1 MATSNADTTIIA
13 RFEISSWEE
22 TDLPGLT
29 GATANAAKMRK
40 TFTEG
45 ITGTSEGLFIS
56 SGSDE
61 GSRSYVAVERII
73 GTLRDGRS
81 GSFTV
86 HHGGLESSP
95 ETWFGHIVPGTG
107 TDDFTHISGSARV
120 GHDDTGAFF
129 VIALDT

>member
-1 MATSNADTTIIA
+1 MTDQETIVA
-13 RFEISSWEE
+13 RFEIFGWEE
-22 TDLPGLT
+22 TGLPGV
-29 GATANAAKMRK
+29 AAETAGGAKMTK

-45 ITGTSEGLFIS
+45 LTGTGEGLFIS

-61 GSRSYVAVERII
+61 GNRSYIAVERIT
-73 GTLRDGRS
+73 GTLADGRA

-107 TDDFTHISGSARV
+107 TDDFAAFAGSARI
-120 GHDDTGAFF
+120 GHDETGAFF
-129 VIALDT
+129 TIMLDA